1 MRKPII
7 AGNWKMNK
15 TPAQGVALVNE
26 LKPLVA
32 NADCD
37 VVVCVPAT
45 DIYAVGEALKGSNIK
60 LGAENVHWAESGAF
74 TGEIS
79 ADMLLEL
86 GVEYVVKPTNIAEVI
101 FDYRKE
107 ENPCSLCAKMRRGA
121 LNDLA
126 LEMGCQRVALGHHN
140 DDVLETFML
149 SLLYEGRVNCFSPVT
164 YLDRTDLYSI
174 RPLIYTRECDIKSI
188 AARLN
193 LPVTKSLC
201 PADGNTKREE
211 IKNLIKDIDKTVNSG
226 LKKRL
231 YTAIQT
237 SGIDGWEREKP
248 SRKRKLEY

>member
-1 MRKPII
+1 MKRIVSRVRKAVEDYDMI
-7 AGNWKMNK
+7 ADGDKI
-15 TPAQGVALVNE
+15 GVGVSGGKDSLV
-26 LKPLVA
+26 L
-32 NADCD
+32 
-37 VVVCVPAT
+37 
-45 DIYAVGEALKGSNIK
+45 
-60 LGAENVHWAESGAF
+60 LGALSMLSRYYPKKFTVVGLTLDMGYNVDWSNVKKYC
-74 TGEIS
+74 
-79 ADMLLEL
+79 DEL
-86 GVEYVVKPTNIAEVI
+86 GVEYVVKHTNIAEVI

-174 RPLIYTRECDIKSI
+174 RPLIYTRESDIRSVAK
-188 AARLN
+188 RLC

-231 YTAIQT
+231 FTAIQT
-237 SGIDGWEREKP
+237 SGIDGWEKEKP
-248 SRKRKLEY
+248 SQKRKVEK

>member
-1 MRKPII
+1 
-7 AGNWKMNK
+7 
-15 TPAQGVALVNE
+15 
-26 LKPLVA
+26 
-32 NADCD
+32 
-37 VVVCVPAT
+37 
-45 DIYAVGEALKGSNIK
+45 
-60 LGAENVHWAESGAF
+60 
-74 TGEIS
+74 
-79 ADMLLEL
+79 
-86 GVEYVVKPTNIAEVI
+86 
-101 FDYRKE
+101 
-107 ENPCSLCAKMRRGA
+107 MRRGA

-174 RPLIYTRECDIKSI
+174 RPLIYTREADIKSV
-188 AARLN
+188 AKRLE

-231 YTAIQT
+231 FTAIQT

-248 SRKRKLEY
+248 SRKTKTED